1 MTRYIDQLNETTDPV
16 SGDYLLIYDASAGAT
31 DKDRKVNINKFGI
44 LANAQT
50 WAGVQTF
57 TYGPVVP
64 GTINDEKF
72 ALDSSASTF
81 TLTAGQSLPFSA
93 SGAFSGLVIIIEPAS
108 GASAVYLVSGGT
120 CNLISSI
127 GGVWTV
133 NTTTGSNQFDVS
145 YVSSKYQL
153 KNKYAVSKTFMIMA
167 LRGRNAA

>member
-1 MTRYIDQLNETTDPV
+1 MTRYLNQLHENTAPV
-16 SGDYLLIYDASAGAT
+16 SGDYLLSYDASATAG
-31 DKDRKVNINKFGI
+31 DEDRWVNVSKFGV

-93 SGAFSGLVIIIEPAS
+93 SGAFSGLIQLIEPAT
-108 GASAVYLVSGGT
+108 GAGAVYFVSGGT
-120 CNLISSI
+120 VNLISTI
-127 GGVWTV
+127 GGVWTA

-153 KNKYAVSKTFMIMA
+153 KNKYAVSKTFTIMA
-167 LRGRNAA
+167 LRARNAP